1 MGWYIEVLKKY
12 AVFGGRAGRKEYWQF
27 FLINTII
34 ALLIA
39 LLEIQFGSSGAV
51 SIVYSALMLVPSVAV
66 SMRRLH
72 DTDRSGW
79 WMLLNFLPLLGIVVL
94 IFFFSQAGT
103 EGVNKY
109 GPDSEL

>member
-39 LLEIQFGSSGAV
+39 LLEIQFGCSGAV

-79 WMLLNFLPLLGIVVL
+79 WMLLNFLPLLGILVL